1 METGL
6 DPGGRKG
13 GGEVKGGCSVL
24 EGSQRK
30 EARDMPVQVVQRR
43 GSVSPS

>member
-1 METGL
+1 METGF

-13 GGEVKGGCSVL
+13 GREVKGGCSIL

-30 EARDMPVQVVQRR
+30 EARDVPVQVVQRR
-43 GSVSPS
+43 CSVSPS

>member
-1 METGL
+1 MERGT

-13 GGEVKGGCSVL
+13 GWEVKGRCSIL

-30 EARDMPVQVVQRR
+30 EARDVPVQVVQRR
-43 GSVSPS
+43 CSLSPS